1 MMTRMAIALASLV
14 LAVASAASQAPP
26 SAVPDGFTF
35 AAGGDL
41 IGPYHTLQ
49 GVDDP
54 PFSNGVTP
62 LFKNAD
68 VGFANQEGSI
78 FDLETFAGS
87 PAAENGGGI
96 PQSPLAVAH
105 DLKAIGVTMVSK
117 ANNHATDWGTQGLVV
132 SQQSLVA
139 AGIAFAGSGMSEAEA
154 RAPAYVETPKG
165 KAALVA
171 TASTF
176 TRMSVAG
183 PPGMRRGHPTR
194 PRPGISALHVEE
206 IQFRPADQVAALR
219 AIVYGGSG
227 ARRGDSDQVDLG
239 DQIFRA
245 SARHGVTWEMNKTD
259 EAAIITSVREARKNA
274 GFVLFS
280 IHAHQTGGPAEDP
293 GLGSPVDHSDEAEAP
308 NDPRPADFEPALF
321 HEAIDAGADAVV
333 RTGPHLLN
341 GIEIY
346 KGKPIFYCLGSLFFD
361 FQGRRSYTVPT
372 GQTLTF
378 PDEWFETVVPVTTYK
393 GGRVSEI
400 KLYPMVIESSNTP
413 TGGAPHP
420 ANPDQARHILERLKT
435 LSAVFGT
442 QISIENNIGI
452 IRSALRADRE

>member
-1 MMTRMAIALASLV
+1 MTRVAIALTSLALALAST
-14 LAVASAASQAPP
+14 ASRVPP
-26 SAVPDGFTF
+26 NTVPDGFTF

-54 PFSNGVTP
+54 AFFNGVAP
-62 LFKNAD
+62 LFRNAD

-78 FDLETFAGS
+78 FDLETFPGS

-96 PQSPLAVAH
+96 PQSPVAVAR
-105 DLKAIGVTMVSK
+105 DLKAVGITVVSK
-117 ANNHATDWGTQGLVV
+117 ANNHATDWGTEGLVV
-132 SQQSLVA
+132 TQQSLAA

-154 RAPAYVETPKG
+154 RAPAYLDTPKG

-183 PPGMRRGHPTR
+183 PPGTRRGHPTR
-194 PRPGISALHVEE
+194 ARPGISALHVEDIE
-206 IQFRPADQVAALR
+206 LRPADQVATLR
-219 AIVYGGSG
+219 AIIYGGDGVSRGSG
-227 ARRGDSDQVDLG
+227 DQVDVG
-239 DQIFRA
+239 DQVFRA
-245 SARHGVTWEMNKTD
+245 SDKRGESWVMNKTD
-259 EAAIITSVREARKNA
+259 EAAIINSVSEARKNA
-274 GFVLFS
+274 SFVLFA
-280 IHAHQTGGPAEDP
+280 IHAHETGGAAEDP
-293 GLGSPVDHSDEAEAP
+293 GPGAPVDRSDEAQAP

-321 HEAIDAGADAVV
+321 HEVIDAGADGVV

-346 KGKPIFYCLGSLFFD
+346 KGKPIFYSLGSLFFD
-361 FQGRRSYTVPT
+361 FQGKRSYTVPT
-372 GQTLTF
+372 GQTLSF

-393 GGRVSEI
+393 GGRASEI

-420 ANPDQARHILERLKT
+420 ANPEEARHILERLKT
-435 LSAVFGT
+435 LSAAFGT
-442 QISIENNIGI
+442 QISIENNVGI
-452 IRSALRADRE
+452 IRVPAA